1 MRITYPRVFKDS
13 STISELKIQILRT
26 IHFVSFRDPTTPTR
40 NIMTSLLSFPMMAL
54 ALLFF
59 VLGAHA
65 KGTCINVLT
74 DVKVDKL
81 GVRYE
86 TGRKKGLWV
95 GHSDAYQ
102 CGNTEVLQEQPQY
115 PSQYRSDQLIIA
127 ALLSEKVG
135 YFDQITKKGC
145 IGDDGVNYCC
155 EAGLK
160 SFDIVDAYVCEKSI
174 SESNDGSSQGKL
186 KMTYAIEYSCNQE
199 ARRKSVA
206 LRFNA
211 GYKTACQTAAE
222 M

>member
-1 MRITYPRVFKDS
+1 
-13 STISELKIQILRT
+13 
-26 IHFVSFRDPTTPTR
+26 
-40 NIMTSLLSFPMMAL
+40 MTSLLSLPMTAL

-65 KGTCINVLT
+65 ETCVNMLT
-74 DVKVDKL
+74 DVKLDKS

-102 CGNTEVLQEQPQY
+102 CGNTEVLQEQPEF
-115 PSQYRSDQLIIA
+115 PAQYRADEFIIA
-127 ALLSEKVG
+127 ALMGPKRG
-135 YFDQITKKGC
+135 YFEQITKKGC
-145 IGDDGVNYCC
+145 IGNDGVDYCC

-174 SESNDGSSQGKL
+174 SENNNGSSKGKI

-206 LRFNA
+206 LRFNVD
-211 GYKTACQTAAE
+211 YKTACVTPSETQ
-222 M
+222 